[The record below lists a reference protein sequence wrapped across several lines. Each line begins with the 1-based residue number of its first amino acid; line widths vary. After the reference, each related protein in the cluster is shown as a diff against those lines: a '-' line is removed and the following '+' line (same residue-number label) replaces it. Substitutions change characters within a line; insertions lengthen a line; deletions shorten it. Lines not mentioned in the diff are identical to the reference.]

1 MNNLNCASLIRKEMQ
16 GLNDSLTVGVVVTLV
31 FGALFFYLYSRLVQ
45 NEKRVNLIESILLDL
60 KMSADANY
68 THGNED
74 SMDVEGVEPISGP
87 EPLDQADVDEDA
99 YKQAL
104 EQVPTAT
111 SRTTAS
117 SQAPVLDVSGSEA
130 TKGGAKVQPNYA
142 SMTVKE
148 LKALAKQRG
157 LSLSS
162 NAGRKELTESLRK
175 LDGTVTASVATQP
188 QMSVTQSTVEG
199 ALASE
204 GGAPLDEAEAE
215 NL

>member
-1 MNNLNCASLIRKEMQ
+1 MQ

-60 KMSADANY
+60 KMSADAGY
-68 THGNED
+68 SHGHDDAME
-74 SMDVEGVEPISGP
+74 VEGVEPISGP
-87 EPLDQADVDEDA
+87 EPLDQADVDEDS

-104 EQVPTAT
+104 EQVPTAPT
-111 SRTTAS
+111 STGATKVVS
-117 SQAPVLDVSGSEA
+117 PVLDVSGSD
-130 TKGGAKVQPNYA
+130 TSKGGKVQPNYA

-162 NAGRKELTESLRK
+162 NAGRKELTEALRK
-175 LDGTVTASVATQP
+175 LDGTAATTATAAVPQAPVTA
-188 QMSVTQSTVEG
+188 TQSTVEG
-199 ALASE
+199 AFASE
-204 GGAPLDEAEAE
+204 GGALLEETE
-215 NL
+215 TETLQ

>member
-1 MNNLNCASLIRKEMQ
+1 MQ

-60 KMSADANY
+60 KMSADAGY
-68 THGNED
+68 SHGDAME
-74 SMDVEGVEPISGP
+74 VEGVEPISGP
-87 EPLDQADVDEDA
+87 EPLDQADVDEDS

-104 EQVPTAT
+104 EQLPTAPT
-111 SRTTAS
+111 STGPAKMAS
-117 SQAPVLDVSGSEA
+117 PVLDVSGSD
-130 TKGGAKVQPNYA
+130 TSKGAKVQPNYA

-162 NAGRKELTESLRK
+162 NAGRKELTEALRK
-175 LDGTVTASVATQP
+175 LDGTAAPSVSAPASVAATATAT
-188 QMSVTQSTVEG
+188 VTQSTVEG
-199 ALASE
+199 AFASE
-204 GGAPLDEAEAE
+204 GGALLEETE
-215 NL
+215 TETLQ